1 MPAILTTEEERELW
15 LRAPW
20 SEAFALQRLLPA
32 GTLRVVLRGEKQDS
46 KMDQV
51 NLADRASTPHAELP
65 LPLLDGTPDR
75 PDDAARVAVV
85 ENELRGS

>member
-1 MPAILTTEEERELW
+1 MAACALVRGICLTK
-15 LRAPW
+15 
-20 SEAFALQRLLPA
+20 ALTCRDAA
-32 GTLRVVLRGEKQDS
+32 GGAAWRKAGQQDGS
-46 KMDQV
+46 QV